1 MTVGVFGAESIGTA
15 RSCAVLVGFK
25 KAGSAWKRLR
35 RSGKRLQVDYLPA
48 SIPRSST
55 SKMRV
60 EFGPMAPP
68 APCSP

>member
-1 MTVGVFGAESIGTA
+1 MTVGVFGEESIGTA
-15 RSCAVLVGFK
+15 QRNAVLVGFK

-35 RSGKRLQVDYLPA
+35 RSGKRPQVDYLPA

-60 EFGPMAPP
+60 ELGPMAPP